1 MKIKTLGLIFI
12 LAFLLNL
19 VWENLHS
26 YLYIH
31 YKGAK
36 ITEIILIRAAVF
48 DAFVISVL
56 AIGVILTPRIR
67 GKLLFA
73 IVLSVLFAISLERFA
88 LGTDRWAYTS
98 AMPII
103 PFINTGL
110 TPTVQLALTFLIT
123 YSVIKKTARTYRLSD
138 DDL

>member
-31 YKGAK
+31 YQGAK
-36 ITEIILIRAAVF
+36 ITEIILIRAALF
-48 DAFVISVL
+48 DAFVISIL

-88 LGTDRWAYTS
+88 LATDRWAYTS

-103 PFINTGL
+103 PFVNTGL
-110 TPTVQLALTFLIT
+110 TPTIQLALTFIIT
-123 YSVIKKTARTYRLSD
+123 YTVIVKKRHKPIG
-138 DDL
+138 

>member
-1 MKIKTLGLIFI
+1 MKVKTLGLLFI

-31 YKGAK
+31 YQGAK

-56 AIGVILTPRIR
+56 ALGVILTPHIR
-67 GKLLFA
+67 GKLWFA
-73 IVLSVLFAISLERFA
+73 VVLGILFAISLERFA
-88 LGTDRWAYTS
+88 LETNRWAYTS

-110 TPTVQLALTFLIT
+110 TPTIQLALTFLIT
-123 YSVIKKTARTYRLSD
+123 YNIVEKKRHEPTG
-138 DDL
+138 